1 MRMNAPSLMAVAAAM
16 VFLLTTTADAHHNC
30 ANLPGM
36 KLTVKEL
43 HIDLNDNRPVC
54 VAIPGEF
61 NITIH
66 NPPGSGVSVGSGDV
80 TAKEKDDSADPDV
93 TIRGDNVSPTNMLTV
108 KVDGDAVPGGIYEFW
123 IFVEGVG
130 ALDPK
135 VEIVDQDEMKIHIYK
150 AIEATMNFWGL
161 GFEDIGTLRPPP
173 ETD

>member
-1 MRMNAPSLMAVAAAM
+1 MIMKAPPVIAVAAAM
-16 VFLLTTTADAHHNC
+16 VLLCPASAIAHHNC

-54 VAIPGEF
+54 IAIPGEF

-80 TAKEKDDSADPDV
+80 TAQQKDDSPDPDV
-93 TIRGDNVSPTNMLTV
+93 TIDGDNVSPTNMLTV
-108 KVDGDAVPGGIYEFW
+108 EVAGDAVPGGIYEFW

-135 VEIVDQDEMKIHIYK
+135 VEIVDQDEMKILQYK
-150 AIEATMNFWGL
+150 AVEATMNFWGL

-173 ETD
+173 NTD